1 MEIYS
6 GGDAQDL
13 FTSGASSST
22 KPEGEIDIEELD
34 DEKLLDVSSAI
45 AVEKEIAADTIG
57 TIFSATRT
65 AFLPYVEQ
73 CTLELVSL
81 LSHYYEGIRKSA
93 TESLLEIVRTFS
105 ELSEP
110 QPWQP
115 GKDVV
120 SSLGSSVWSCN

>member
-81 LSHYYEGIRKSA
+81 LSHYSSVSLSFPPDKVDLPLTSITIRYQS
-93 TESLLEIVRTFS
+93 
-105 ELSEP
+105 P
-110 QPWQP
+110 Y
-115 GKDVV
+115 
-120 SSLGSSVWSCN
+120 SLGTR